1 MAAAAAAAASAAT
14 TATATRATATRN
26 HEYCRFAFAFA
37 AYLALFLIAAR
48 RLGRRLELSS
58 VPMPRDQIGE
68 TRAALKFTKICQ
80 YWQKKGRCHLGDLCT
95 YAHSWSELR
104 EQPNLAATAL
114 CTKFKRKG
122 YCAKGA
128 ACRFAHGQSE
138 LRKLPDTSEI
148 SHDDLKKEEMNPSP
162 VLWRSATMAQPMA
175 LDQIASS
182 PLIAIQL
189 DTARDS
195 HAQALPQNS
204 PVTGSG
210 AAPSPVLGLDTG
222 LIEQNE
228 FLIGQVACPMAN
240 FPLFGKLFGFL
251 KCPTRTL

>member
-1 MAAAAAAAASAAT
+1 
-14 TATATRATATRN
+14 
-26 HEYCRFAFAFA
+26 
-37 AYLALFLIAAR
+37 
-48 RLGRRLELSS
+48 
-58 VPMPRDQIGE
+58 MPRDQIGE

-138 LRKLPDTSEI
+138 LRRLPDTSEI
-148 SHDDLKKEEMNPSP
+148 CHDDLKKEEMNPSP
-162 VLWRSATMAQPMA
+162 VLWHSATMDQPLA
-175 LDQIASS
+175 SDQITSS

-204 PVTGSG
+204 PVVGSG
-210 AAPSPVLGLDTG
+210 VAPSPVSGLDTE
-222 LIEQNE
+222 LVEQNE
-228 FLIGQVACPMAN
+228 FLIGQALMRDLMRDGPDQNSAARNEPSLARAGVPVAPSWVGQELAKSR
-240 FPLFGKLFGFL
+240 FVSYVGQPFA
-251 KCPTRTL
+251 PI